1 MSLHE
6 ELTEL
11 QDCLD
16 RLERSVLRMTGRL
29 GESHA
34 LDVRRVR
41 TDAAHLRESVAML
54 SASAVGRGASSSS
67 SSPPSPSP
75 RPELI
80 TIPDAP
86 YDSALWTDSDD
97 EGLGARDRRAP

>member
-6 ELTEL
+6 ELTDL
-11 QDCLD
+11 QNCLD
-16 RLERSVLRMTGRL
+16 RLDQAVLRVTSHV
-29 GESHA
+29 GESHG

-54 SASAVGRGASSSS
+54 AALAAGAAAA
-67 SSPPSPSP
+67 PPPAP

-97 EGLGARDRRAP
+97 EGLGARDRHAP

>member
-11 QDCLD
+11 QESLD
-16 RLERSVLRMTGRL
+16 RLERSVLRLTGRI
-29 GESHA
+29 GESHP

-54 SASAVGRGASSSS
+54 SALAAAGGATGRG
-67 SSPPSPSP
+67 PSA
-75 RPELI
+75 RAELI

-97 EGLGARDRRAP
+97 EGLGARNRHAP